1 MKGGKNISMLVIIIA
16 TLVFLSGCITEENK
30 IEVSEKETETQQTG
44 PVYVGSGWSINND
57 VVTAV
62 NEAASLVIN
71 ELGEKTP
78 DYVILFST
86 VGYDSE
92 IVLSEI
98 NKLFPDAQ
106 IYGGTSC
113 SAVIT
118 EDGYHAG
125 EVGSLALIG
134 VSSENISFGVGGA
147 DIDEEES
154 ARIAGENAIT
164 DAIINAGREGEI
176 PTLVLITGA
185 VGSEEELLLG
195 IEDVI
200 GKDVPIM
207 GGSAGDNTIEGYWKQ
222 FANENVYSNGISL
235 TAVFTDLKV
244 GSAFEAGY
252 LVSEKEGNITQAEGR
267 IIYEIDNQPAAE
279 VYNNWTNGEV
289 IGDSLEL
296 SEGEVSILSEST
308 FYPIAKMFV
317 GPDEIPYYL
326 SIHPLSVNLSDKS
339 LTVFANVETGE
350 KIQLMHGDWELIL
363 NRGQSTPNN
372 ALVEGDIEK
381 GEGAFGVYI
390 FCAGTMLGI
399 PEEYRDGLPLLVNEE
414 IGVPFI
420 GTFTFGEQGCISG
433 VGNKHGNLVNSMVI
447 IGGEK

>member
-1 MKGGKNISMLVIIIA
+1 MKNLKNIGILTVVMGAL
-16 TLVFLSGCITEENK
+16 LLSGCIETEE
-30 IEVSEKETETQQTG
+30 IEISEKETELQQTG
-44 PVYVGSGWSINND
+44 PVYVGSGWSIND
-57 VVTAV
+57 DAVTAV
-62 NEAASLVIN
+62 NEAASLVTN
-71 ELGEKTP
+71 KLGEKTP
-78 DYVILFST
+78 EYVILFST
-86 VGYDSE
+86 VGYDLE

-125 EVGSLALIG
+125 DVGSLALLG

-154 ARIAGENAIT
+154 ARAAGEQAIK
-164 DAIINAGREGEI
+164 DAIINAGREGET
-176 PTLVLITGA
+176 PTVVLITAA
-185 VGSEEELLLG
+185 VGYEEGILLG

-207 GGSAGDNTIEGYWKQ
+207 GGSAGDNKILGYWRQ
-222 FANENVYSNGISL
+222 FANDKVYINGTSL

-252 LVSEKEGNITQAEGR
+252 NVTTNEGNITRAEGR

-279 VYNNWTNGEV
+279 VYNNWTDGEI
-289 IGDSLEL
+289 IGDSIEL
-296 SEGEVSILSEST
+296 SEGEVSVLAEST
-308 FYPIAKMFV
+308 FRPLAKIFTS
-317 GPDEIPYYL
+317 PDESVYHL
-326 SIHPLSVNLSDKS
+326 SIHPLSVNLSDKR
-339 LTVFANVETGE
+339 LTVFANVEEGE
-350 KIQLMHGDWELIL
+350 RIQLMEGDSDMIL
-363 NRGQSTPNN
+363 NRAHRTPNK
-372 ALVEGDIEK
+372 ALIDGGIEK
-381 GEGAFGVYI
+381 GKGAFGIYT

-399 PEEYRDGLPLLVNEE
+399 EESDRPMIPLLVEGA

-420 GTFTFGEQGCISG
+420 GTFTFGEQGHISEI
-433 VGNKHGNLVNSMVI
+433 GNKHGNLVNSMVI
-447 IGGEK
+447 IGEEN